1 MPEFYPTNGPRRLL
15 MWCNIRRFRKCID
28 GKSYFIRIK
37 KKNPE
42 GEVGPSMLCGIP
54 KGQGFWVVEPNH
66 GVLPSLSQPARS
78 CKPHLILTSFTSM
91 SKKKWSK
98 RRRNNLCIFFLSP
111 FLPLSIS
118 RMQAHKHAALL
129 DWKNIGIGVQ
139 QGWPTQSYKRDHPAG
154 FSFLSDKQPHT
165 PGRRKTKLDHSPRRT
180 GLSIPGQ

>member
-1 MPEFYPTNGPRRLL
+1 
-15 MWCNIRRFRKCID
+15 
-28 GKSYFIRIK
+28 
-37 KKNPE
+37 
-42 GEVGPSMLCGIP
+42 MLCGIP
-54 KGQGFWVVEPNH
+54 KGRGFWVVEPNH

-98 RRRNNLCIFFLSP
+98 RRRNNFFLYYLSYLIITIFFLSL

-118 RMQAHKHAALL
+118 RMQAYKHAALL